1 MDQRTKMIA
10 PAVALLGAL
19 ASFGCAGEQE
29 SLIVLHSPAWNDEGD
44 CVVDPGND
52 TALALGV
59 LDVSVRTPYMLP
71 VILQNQLVADEASSN
86 GIDNGEMQLRS
97 ADVVLS
103 MAQQPE
109 IIDALE
115 AQDPA
120 LVDFNTPLPTV
131 SLPSGSRQGILLEV
145 VSRAAAEALDAEIAA
160 LDTGSRPILS
170 VEVTINAR
178 RTGNAVGGIGEV
190 AAREYIFPIQI
201 CSGCLL
207 TCATCAGQQCP
218 LETSGMGVVG
228 GVCGNA
234 QDLPYAPI
242 GCENPV
248 GAMGS

>member
-1 MDQRTKMIA
+1 MDQRTKKVA
-10 PAVALLGAL
+10 PGVVLLGAL
-19 ASFGCAGEQE
+19 ALCGCADQQE
-29 SLIVLHSPAWNDEGD
+29 SLIVLHSPAWGDEGA

-59 LDVSVRTPYMLP
+59 LDVSVHTPYMLP
-71 VILQNQLVADEASSN
+71 VILQNQLVADDTAG

-103 MAQQPE
+103 MSQQPE

-145 VSRAAAEALDAEIAA
+145 VSRAAAEALDAELAA
-160 LDTGSRPILS
+160 LEAGSRPILS

-218 LETSGMGVVG
+218 LESTGVVG

-234 QDLPYAPI
+234 QDLPYAPS